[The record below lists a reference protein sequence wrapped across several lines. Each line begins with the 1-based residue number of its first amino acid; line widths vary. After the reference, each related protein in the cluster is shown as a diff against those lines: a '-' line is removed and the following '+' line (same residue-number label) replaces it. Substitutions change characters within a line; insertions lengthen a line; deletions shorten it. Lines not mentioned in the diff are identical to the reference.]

1 MTVRKILLLAVIIMI
16 MSLLLVSGCDLQG
29 GAEEDP
35 VLEEEEASVDHDNPE
50 SVVNNFVDAIRDLD
64 LDRAEELVS
73 SEYLDE
79 FEKEY
84 DDIKQ
89 ALAEDTPEALMLQQM
104 FDVIFNN
111 FEINVTGHTIENDE
125 AIVHTINTHPDPNLF
140 SERLMDRILELM
152 FSGEVDMENI
162 SEEEGLEL
170 MVDILREVYPEVE
183 KVETEVDV
191 PMVKE
196 DGQWKIAG
204 EVISD
209 YTIDLDI

>member
-1 MTVRKILLLAVIIMI
+1 VRKILLFTVIIML
-16 MSLLLVSGCDLQG
+16 MSLLLVSGCDLLG

-35 VLEEEEASVDHDNPE
+35 VPEEEEASVDHDNPE
-50 SVVNNFVDAIRDLD
+50 RVVHDFVDAIRDLD

-73 SEYLDE
+73 SDYLDE
-79 FEKEY
+79 FEKEFA
-84 DDIKQ
+84 DIKQ

-104 FDVIFNN
+104 FDVIFDN
-111 FEINVTGHTIENDE
+111 FEINVTGHTVEGDE
-125 AIVHTINTHPDPNLF
+125 AIVHTINTHPDPDLF
-140 SERLMDRILELM
+140 SEMLMDRILEIM

-162 SEEEGLEL
+162 TEEEGMEL
-170 MVDILREVYPEVE
+170 MVEILREVYPEVE

-191 PMVKE
+191 PMIKE

-209 YTIDLDI
+209 YTIDLDM

>member
-1 MTVRKILLLAVIIMI
+1 MRKILLFTVIIML
-16 MSLLLVSGCDLQG
+16 MSLLLVSGCDLLG

-35 VLEEEEASVDHDNPE
+35 VPEEEEASVDHDNPE
-50 SVVNNFVDAIRDLD
+50 RVVHDFVDAIRDLD

-73 SEYLDE
+73 SDYLDE
-79 FEKEY
+79 FEKEFA
-84 DDIKQ
+84 DIKQ

-104 FDVIFNN
+104 FDVIFDN
-111 FEINVTGHTIENDE
+111 FEINVTGHTVEGDE
-125 AIVHTINTHPDPNLF
+125 AIVHTINTHPDPDLF
-140 SERLMDRILELM
+140 SEMLMDRILEIM

-162 SEEEGLEL
+162 TEEEGMEL
-170 MVDILREVYPEVE
+170 MVEVLREVYPEVE

-191 PMVKE
+191 PMIKE

-209 YTIDLDI
+209 YTIDLDM

>member
-1 MTVRKILLLAVIIMI
+1 MRKILLFTVIIML
-16 MSLLLVSGCDLQG
+16 MSLLLVSGCDLLG
-29 GAEEDP
+29 GPEDDPLPEEDEVSLDP
-35 VLEEEEASVDHDNPE
+35 DNPE
-50 SVVNNFVDAIRDLD
+50 RVVHDFVDAIRDLD

-73 SEYLDE
+73 SDYLDE

-104 FDVIFNN
+104 FDVIFDN
-111 FEINVTGHTIENDE
+111 FEINVTGHTVEGDE
-125 AIVHTINTHPDPNLF
+125 AIVHTINTHPDPDLF
-140 SERLMDRILELM
+140 SEKLMDRILEIM

-162 SEEEGLEL
+162 TEEEGMEL
-170 MVDILREVYPEVE
+170 MVDVLREVYPEVE

-209 YTIDLDI
+209 YTIDLDM

>member
-1 MTVRKILLLAVIIMI
+1 MKKILMLTMTIIIMG
-16 MSLLLVSGCDLQG
+16 LLFVSGCDLLG

-35 VLEEEEASVDHDNPE
+35 MPEEDEVSVDPDNPE
-50 SVVNNFVDAIRDLD
+50 RVVHDFIDAIRDLD

-73 SEYLDE
+73 SDYLDE

-89 ALAEDTPEALMLQQM
+89 ALDEDTPEAIMLQQM
-104 FDVIFNN
+104 FDIIFDN
-111 FEINVTGHTIENDE
+111 FEVNVTGHTVEGDE
-125 AIVHTINTHPDPNLF
+125 AIVHTINTHPDPDQF
-140 SERLMDRILELM
+140 SEMLMDRILEIM

-162 SEEEGLEL
+162 TEEEGMEL
-170 MVDILREVYPEVE
+170 MVEVLREVYPEVE

-209 YTIDLDI
+209 YTIDLDM

>member
-1 MTVRKILLLAVIIMI
+1 VRKILLFTVIIML
-16 MSLLLVSGCDLQG
+16 MSLLLVSGCDLLG

-35 VLEEEEASVDHDNPE
+35 VPEEEEASVDHDNPE
-50 SVVNNFVDAIRDLD
+50 RVVHDFVDAIRDLD

-73 SEYLDE
+73 SDYLDE
-79 FEKEY
+79 FEKEFA
-84 DDIKQ
+84 DIKQ

-104 FDVIFNN
+104 FDVIFDN
-111 FEINVTGHTIENDE
+111 FEINVTGHTVEGDE
-125 AIVHTINTHPDPNLF
+125 AIVHTINTHPDPDLF
-140 SERLMDRILELM
+140 SEMLMDRILEIM

-162 SEEEGLEL
+162 TEEEGMEL
-170 MVDILREVYPEVE
+170 MVEVLREVYPEVE

-191 PMVKE
+191 PMIKE

-209 YTIDLDI
+209 YTIDLDM

>member
-1 MTVRKILLLAVIIMI
+1 MRKILLFTVIIML
-16 MSLLLVSGCDLQG
+16 MSLLLVSGCDLLG

-35 VLEEEEASVDHDNPE
+35 VPEEEEASVDHDNPE
-50 SVVNNFVDAIRDLD
+50 RVVHDFVDAIRDLD

-73 SEYLDE
+73 SDYLDE
-79 FEKEY
+79 FEKEFA
-84 DDIKQ
+84 DIKQ

-104 FDVIFNN
+104 FDVIFDN
-111 FEINVTGHTIENDE
+111 FEINVTGHTVEGDE
-125 AIVHTINTHPDPNLF
+125 AIVHTINTHPDPDLF
-140 SERLMDRILELM
+140 SEMLMDRILEIM

-162 SEEEGLEL
+162 TEEEGMEL
-170 MVDILREVYPEVE
+170 MVEILREVYPEVE

-191 PMVKE
+191 PMIKE

-209 YTIDLDI
+209 YTIDLDM

>member
-1 MTVRKILLLAVIIMI
+1 MRKILLFTVIIML
-16 MSLLLVSGCDLQG
+16 MSLLLVSGCDLLG

-35 VLEEEEASVDHDNPE
+35 VPEEEEASVDHDNPE
-50 SVVNNFVDAIRDLD
+50 RVVHDFVDAIRDLD

-73 SEYLDE
+73 SDYLDE
-79 FEKEY
+79 FEKEFA
-84 DDIKQ
+84 DIKQ

-104 FDVIFNN
+104 FDVIFDN
-111 FEINVTGHTIENDE
+111 FEINVTGHTVEGDE
-125 AIVHTINTHPDPNLF
+125 AIVHTINTHPDPDLF
-140 SERLMDRILELM
+140 SEKLMDRILEIM

-162 SEEEGLEL
+162 TEEEGMEL
-170 MVDILREVYPEVE
+170 MVDVLREVYPEVE

-191 PMVKE
+191 PMIKE

-209 YTIDLDI
+209 YTIDLDM